1 MLYLFSLANCLL
13 PTSTQEKIMDLNKI
27 KRKNFRISVKEN
39 DTVSIKVNNVPYEI
53 IDLNDGGIGIRLS
66 PEDILVGIGDELTIE
81 LKIES
86 LVRTLQGKVVHVS
99 SSGSKDVLSGIEFMN
114 IDNETREELIEYLQS
129 CREKIFKEE

>member
-1 MLYLFSLANCLL
+1 
-13 PTSTQEKIMDLNKI
+13 MDLNKI

-99 SSGSKDVLSGIEFMN
+99 SSGSKDILSGIEFMN

>member
-99 SSGSKDVLSGIEFMN
+99 SSGSKDILSGIEFMN